1 MQDGPLIQREDV
13 TVSLDRDVIEHIVS
27 IAEERGTTLS
37 ALVRDILGTFCQA
50 YRSGTDWTSPGGMLR
65 PAEGLGTQPG
75 GKGEETMAG
84 VLSRL
89 FSHDERLRS
98 LEERMSTLELTDGV
112 GWGRSG
118 SSMISPI
125 PSPHQMTL
133 SPALGQIAG
142 VIDSDEPTP
151 AGISEEALVKIGRPV
166 SPIITSVDVNSIGKI
181 RADQD
186 YSQTEA
192 AALLSISPSTIRKY
206 VRDGKLSVRKV
217 GRNNIFRG
225 RDLLVYLQQSR

>member
-118 SSMISPI
+118 SSMISP
-125 PSPHQMTL
+125 
-133 SPALGQIAG
+133 ALGQIAG